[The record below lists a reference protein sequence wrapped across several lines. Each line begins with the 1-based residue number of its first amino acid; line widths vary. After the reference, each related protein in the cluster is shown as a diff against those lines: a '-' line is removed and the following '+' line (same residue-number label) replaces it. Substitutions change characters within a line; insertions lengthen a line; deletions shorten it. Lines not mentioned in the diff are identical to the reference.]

1 MTSLVDKPQTSSFQI
16 GSWTEVC
23 HEKLHAPH
31 VVLLASVGKPSSSA
45 PLAGLRFQLGL
56 TSAGRQFRDALALP
70 WFSEQRFVIP
80 FWVLLWF
87 EHRRQ
92 VPLTR
97 ERGGH
102 WTVDKQPD
110 RRLLL
115 SLADIRVTLSS
126 GEDGLG

>member
-1 MTSLVDKPQTSSFQI
+1 
-16 GSWTEVC
+16 
-23 HEKLHAPH
+23 

-102 WTVDKQPD
+102 WSVERAGQSASATSYSPPSE
-110 RRLLL
+110 RPLLPG
-115 SLADIRVTLSS
+115 RS
-126 GEDGLG
+126 GSG